1 MFSKINASTRKREI
15 LARVRELDK
24 GDMGWYQDIDLG
36 NGLSTKSRRVWG
48 EDLDHPKRRWKN
60 IEPAVPLDMSG
71 MSVLDI
77 GCNAGFV
84 SFQAADR
91 GATDV
96 VGIDLKQGYIDQAN
110 FCADVRGQSV
120 DFRLGSVY
128 DVGNFGRTFDFVF
141 FVGLL
146 YHCSYLERAVEAV
159 SKSCASTLL
168 CESAIY
174 RDNSEVPLVRH
185 IRTKKYGGPDA
196 EGDASLPGSWHP
208 NMAAMKSL
216 FYEQGFEHV
225 EEVFREGGRGAVIA
239 RR

>member
-1 MFSKINASTRKREI
+1 M
-15 LARVRELDK
+15 
-24 GDMGWYQDIDLG
+24 
-36 NGLSTKSRRVWG
+36 
-48 EDLDHPKRRWKN
+48 
-60 IEPAVPLDMSG
+60 
-71 MSVLDI
+71 
-77 GCNAGFV
+77 
-84 SFQAADR
+84 
-91 GATDV
+91 
-96 VGIDLKQGYIDQAN
+96 
-110 FCADVRGQSV
+110 

-128 DVGNFGRTFDFVF
+128 DVGNLGRTFDFVF

-216 FYEQGFEHV
+216 FFEQGFEQV